1 MEFWALIGLACLDK
15 VFLGELETNRENPE
29 PTVREYGFRLTRWE
43 MGELKRI
50 LSIDDAFHHMHS
62 ICQKFWAEAFNPQD
76 AAPCWWSAERST
88 DHDEPNEEPYEHPL
102 ENGSPVPKHPD
113 RGEQQ

>member
-15 VFLGELETNRENPE
+15 VFLGELKTNRENPE

-62 ICQKFWAEAFNPQD
+62 ICDRFWAEAFNPKD

-88 DHDEPNEEPYEHPL
+88 DHDATGEEPYKHPL
-102 ENGSPVPKHPD
+102 ENGGPVPKPPYRD
-113 RGEQQ
+113 EQQ